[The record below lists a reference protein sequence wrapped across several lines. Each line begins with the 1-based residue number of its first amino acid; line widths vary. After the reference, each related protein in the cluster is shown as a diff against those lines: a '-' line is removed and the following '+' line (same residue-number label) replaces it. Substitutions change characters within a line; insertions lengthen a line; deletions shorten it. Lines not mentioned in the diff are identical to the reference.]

1 MHSYFMHL
9 NRNCKQHTLVL
20 CIVNVHFM
28 NINSDITVYTLTE
41 IFRSIFL
48 AGQSFCY
55 FSCFHLFFICYNC
68 QSLSQKLEL
77 TTNNHAE
84 YLRHHYYVK
93 NGKQRRKLNYLQ
105 RINLAKVA
113 QPNKVKSK
121 GHNFIRMYPSPYTI
135 TAHVRKYI
143 IL

>member
-9 NRNCKQHTLVL
+9 SRNYQQHILFL
-20 CIVNVHFM
+20 GIVNVHFM
-28 NINSDITVYTLTE
+28 NISFDKTGYTLIE
-41 IFRSIFL
+41 IFRSIFQQVNL
-48 AGQSFCY
+48 FAI
-55 FSCFHLFFICYNC
+55 FHAFIFFICHNC

-77 TTNNHAE
+77 TTKNHAE
-84 YLRHHYYVK
+84 YLRHHYYVN

-113 QPNKVKSK
+113 QPNIVKSK
-121 GHNFIRMYPSPYTI
+121 GHDFIRMYPSPYTI